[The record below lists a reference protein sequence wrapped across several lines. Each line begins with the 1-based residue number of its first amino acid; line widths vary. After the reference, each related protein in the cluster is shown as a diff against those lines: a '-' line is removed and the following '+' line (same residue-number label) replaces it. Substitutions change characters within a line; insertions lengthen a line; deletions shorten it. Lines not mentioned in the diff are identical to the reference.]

1 MREVT
6 IYGSCV
12 SRDVFNVPNEELQMR
27 AYFARSSFISAVS
40 SPSQLPTRKSMLTS
54 PFQQRMLE
62 QDITSRVLPQL
73 ASLTDQIF
81 LVDLIDERGGVL
93 ELEGGG
99 FITDLSELRHSG
111 WRKLLRSVRKH
122 SLGEESHLKLFREAI
137 EPVLDATGA
146 PETIVIK
153 SRFAEFTDQGQPVP
167 DYAGASS
174 ARWNEL
180 YEPYFSLLEESG
192 LQILDV
198 PGELCIADSE
208 HQWGV
213 APYHYIPE
221 FYRWVANQ
229 LSSFSSL
236 D

>member
-12 SRDVFNVPNEELQMR
+12 SRDIFNFPNEELQMR
-27 AYFARSSFISAVS
+27 AYFARSSFISAAS

-62 QDITSRVLPQL
+62 QDITSRILPQL
-73 ASLTDQIF
+73 ASLADQII
-81 LVDLIDERGGVL
+81 LIDLIDERGGVL
-93 ELEGGG
+93 ELEDGG

-111 WRKLLRSVRKH
+111 WRKLVRSVRKH
-122 SLGEESHLKLFREAI
+122 SLGEETHLKLFREAI
-137 EPVLDATGA
+137 NPVLDAAGGPKTVVVK
-146 PETIVIK
+146 T
-153 SRFAEFTDQGQPVP
+153 RFAEFTDRGKPVP
-167 DYAGASS
+167 DYAQASS
-174 ARWNEL
+174 SKWNEL
-180 YEPYFSLLEESG
+180 YEPYFSLLEETG

-198 PGELCIADSE
+198 PAELCIADTK

-221 FYRWVANQ
+221 FYRWIANQ
-229 LSSFSSL
+229 LLSL
-236 D
+236 